1 MKNNLTVF
9 ESEQFGKIRTVCIY
23 GVPYFVGEDVA
34 KILGYVN
41 PQKALRNY
49 INDEDK
55 MTNELFNVNG
65 TKGILINEIGLYSL
79 VISSKSPIAK
89 QFEKWIKNDVL
100 PYIKEEEQTII
111 ENNLMVFDNL
121 EFGQLRMVY
130 IDEKQYFI
138 ANDVAKA
145 LGYSEP
151 KNAVARHCKGALK
164 RTYLTNGGE
173 QEVKV
178 IPEGDVYR
186 LIIRSKLP
194 KAEEFE
200 HWVFD
205 EVLPSIR
212 KHGIYATDNIIDNI
226 LANPDF
232 GIQLLSQLK
241 EERAE
246 KEKLKSENLQ
256 QKQIIG
262 ELKPKADYTD
272 MILQSKELVTITQI
286 AKDYGMSGS
295 KMNQLLHKLKVQYK
309 QNGQWLLYSDYHAKG
324 YTHSET
330 IHFKHSNGRADTKM
344 ITKWTQKGRLFL
356 YDLLKQ
362 SGVLPMIEQNIA
374 A

>member
-1 MKNNLTVF
+1 
-9 ESEQFGKIRTVCIY
+9 
-23 GVPYFVGEDVA
+23 VGFSHLA
-34 KILGYVN
+34 C
-41 PQKALRNY
+41 NY